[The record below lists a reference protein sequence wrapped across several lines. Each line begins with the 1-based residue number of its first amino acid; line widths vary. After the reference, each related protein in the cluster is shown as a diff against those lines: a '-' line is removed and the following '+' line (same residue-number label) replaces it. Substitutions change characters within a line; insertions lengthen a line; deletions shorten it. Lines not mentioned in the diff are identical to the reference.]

1 MENFFNF
8 EAYKWILLPLSIFV
22 ARLINEAIGTLRIMF
37 LARGN
42 KVVAPLLGFIEV
54 LMWIIIIGQ
63 IMQNLSNIFCYIAY
77 AGGFA
82 VGNLVGMLIENKLAM
97 GVTLIHVIT
106 RKNTV
111 ALQENLRKNNY
122 GFTKIAGKDID
133 GIENILFIIVKRKEL
148 NNVIKIIKNFNPNAF
163 FTIEDLRNI
172 NAGKH
177 PLKGE
182 TISSNLLSKFNF
194 SFIKKYFTSHRKKD
208 LVPENEEIQ

>member
-1 MENFFNF
+1 MEI
-8 EAYKWILLPLSIFV
+8 ILLPLSIFV
-22 ARLINEAIGTLRIMF
+22 ARLINETIGTLRIMF
-37 LARGN
+37 LAREN
-42 KVVAPLLGFIEV
+42 RVIAPILGFIEV

-63 IMQNLSNIFCYIAY
+63 IMQNLNNVFCYIAY

-97 GVTLIHVIT
+97 GITLIHVIT

-111 ALQENLRKNNY
+111 ALQKNLRKNNY
-122 GFTKIAGKDID
+122 GFTKIAGRDID

-163 FTIEDLRNI
+163 FTTEDVRNI
-172 NAGKH
+172 NTGKY

-182 TISSNLLSKFNF
+182 TISSSLSNKLNF
-194 SFIKKYFTSHRKKD
+194 SFIKKYFTSNRKKD
-208 LVPENEEIQ
+208 LVAENEDIQ

>member
-1 MENFFNF
+1 MENFFDF

-37 LARGN
+37 LSRGN
-42 KVVAPLLGFIEV
+42 RVVAPILGFIEV

-63 IMQNLSNIFCYIAY
+63 IMQNLNNVFCYIAY

-97 GVTLIHVIT
+97 GITLIHVIT

-111 ALQENLRKNNY
+111 ELQKNLRKNNY
-122 GFTKIAGKDID
+122 GFTKIAGQDID

-163 FTIEDLRNI
+163 FTTEDVRDI
-172 NAGKH
+172 NTGKY

-182 TISSNLLSKFNF
+182 TISSSLLNKLNFN
-194 SFIKKYFTSHRKKD
+194 FIKKYFTSNRKKD

>member
-1 MENFFNF
+1 MENFFDF

-37 LARGN
+37 LSRGN
-42 KVVAPLLGFIEV
+42 RVVAPILGFIEV

-63 IMQNLSNIFCYIAY
+63 IMQNLNNVFCYIAY

-97 GVTLIHVIT
+97 GITLIHVIT

-111 ALQENLRKNNY
+111 ELQKNLRKNNY
-122 GFTKIAGKDID
+122 GFTKIAGQDID

-163 FTIEDLRNI
+163 FTTEDVRDI
-172 NAGKH
+172 NTGKY

-182 TISSNLLSKFNF
+182 TISSSLLNKLNFN
-194 SFIKKYFTSHRKKD
+194 FIKKYFTSNRKKD
-208 LVPENEEIQ
+208 LIPENEEIQ